1 MITLV
6 KPIYV
11 STKMIF
17 SKEESTLLHI
27 NVFYRLLFLLLQG
40 IINITGI
47 NAALNGFYR
56 LPVLF
61 LLLQGIIAGINAALK
76 VQNKP
81 ALIVD
86 RTEGYIGVLIDDLTT
101 HGTNEPYRMFTSR
114 SEFRLALR
122 PDNADRRLTA
132 KGMSTS
138 RSEFRLALR
147 PDNADRR
154 LTAKGMFTSSLE
166 FRLAL
171 IDMIMVIEGS
181 QLKVCLQVVQS
192 LE

>member
-1 MITLV
+1 LV
-6 KPIYV
+6 RK
-11 STKMIF
+11 
-17 SKEESTLLHI
+17 
-27 NVFYRLLFLLLQG
+27 
-40 IINITGI
+40 
-47 NAALNGFYR
+47 AW
-56 LPVLF
+56 
-61 LLLQGIIAGINAALK
+61 
-76 VQNKP
+76 
-81 ALIVD
+81 
-86 RTEGYIGVLIDDLTT
+86 
-101 HGTNEPYRMFTSR
+101 
-114 SEFRLALR
+114 ALR
-122 PDNADRRLTA
+122 TDNADRRLTA